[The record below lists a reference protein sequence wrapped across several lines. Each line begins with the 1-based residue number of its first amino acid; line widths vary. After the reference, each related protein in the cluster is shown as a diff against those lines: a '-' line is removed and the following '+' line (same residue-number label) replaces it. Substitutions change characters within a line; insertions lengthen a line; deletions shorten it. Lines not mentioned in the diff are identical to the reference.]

1 MFMNPR
7 YFQEIIFGDREMFL
21 IKSLISVKFI
31 QAICT
36 YLETNKK
43 KKSCYSFYFSP
54 HQRQLLLSI
63 QQTYSQSFSLIITNK
78 MKQLSLFFSF
88 NLHLYI
94 AFNMKL

>member
-1 MFMNPR
+1 MNPR

-43 KKSCYSFYFSP
+43 KSPATASISLPTKDNCCYQSSKHTP
-54 HQRQLLLSI
+54 SLL
-63 QQTYSQSFSLIITNK
+63 
-78 MKQLSLFFSF
+78 
-88 NLHLYI
+88 
-94 AFNMKL
+94 A

>member
-7 YFQEIIFGDREMFL
+7 YFQEIIFRDREMFL

-36 YLETNKK
+36 YLEKK